1 MSIIG
6 CTSDCVYQND
16 GYCTLEHA
24 ASGGE
29 ASENG
34 CIHYVRKSGA
44 KYRKENSNKNKMAWP
59 NFSD

>member
-1 MSIIG
+1 MSLIG
-6 CTSDCVYQND
+6 CTSDCVYQTD

-34 CIHYVRKSGA
+34 CIHYVRKLSS
-44 KYRKENSNKNKMAWP
+44 KYKKDIVNKNQKA
-59 NFSD
+59 

>member
-6 CTSDCVYQND
+6 CTIDCVYQTD

-34 CIHYVRKSGA
+34 CIHYVRKSGS
-44 KYRKENSNKNKMAWP
+44 KYKKESENKSERA
-59 NFSD
+59 

>member
-24 ASGGE
+24 ASGGQ

-34 CIHYVRKSGA
+34 CIHYVRKSNG
-44 KYRKENSNKNKMAWP
+44 KYKKESTNKTDKA
-59 NFSD
+59 

>member
-34 CIHYVRKSGA
+34 CIHYVRKTGGKYKKESTNKTDGA
-44 KYRKENSNKNKMAWP
+44 
-59 NFSD
+59 